1 MVLPVN
7 SLLRPVLIFLAL
19 AGGAL
24 AQQISEDRELKEIDL
39 TTWNCANRPEG
50 SGRSPD
56 TAERNR
62 LKNRFAVNLSG
73 MAVTAFDTNSF
84 IRHIAD
90 FDAQTK
96 GKRRKDLSEEEK
108 RRLEILEEPIVS
120 HKSYM
125 VLAYAGSRAMTNYSS
140 RTFHACVSSTY

>member
-39 TTWNCANRPEG
+39 TTWSCANRPEG

-62 LKNRFAVNLSG
+62 LKNRWTADLSG
-73 MAVTAFDTNSF
+73 LAIKPFDTAGF
-84 IRHIAD
+84 LKHFAD
-90 FDAQTK
+90 FDIET
-96 GKRRKDLSEEEK
+96 KRRRRRDLSPSEK
-108 RRLEILEEPIVS
+108 SRLGLLEEPLVS
-120 HKSYM
+120 
-125 VLAYAGSRAMTNYSS
+125 MT
-140 RTFHACVSSTY
+140 